1 MSTIRFSS
9 WAQTA
14 VGQAIVAKDA
24 PGGLPAADFTP
35 GVSLVDPSGH
45 AIPLAIPAPMSML
58 GPEAVSSLDG
68 RAVVRTDP
76 AAGAADVEDN
86 YLASVDLRPVEL
98 PWLFTPAKATAG
110 RLRPWIVLVVV
121 EVANSRL
128 VAGDPVPTLSVG
140 ADQLPDLVDSWGWA
154 HVQRADDPA
163 EQVARLLCPRRLRE
177 STRYRACIVPSFTYS
192 EATQSYSPAWQNGQA
207 DLVNVPVYYSWE
219 FGTGLLGDF
228 EYLVRRLGP
237 APEDEV
243 ANLGTVFVDVEKP
256 WPTDERLDGAPH
268 PAAYPVPGALGQLDT
283 DGVAQPDFAASVTT
297 DFVTRIAAQC
307 NAGAGTLDEQDG
319 DEPAAVAPPIYG
331 GRHVVVDELDPS
343 GGGVPPWLH
352 TLNTAMP
359 TRIAA
364 GLGAEYIRVNQE
376 SLMARAWEQVG
387 AIREANRRR
396 ALGQLAEGVTTALH
410 SKHVAKLSLGEAVS
424 FAAPTASRVRPW
436 GPPGPP
442 LATAIEV
449 SVMPTAAGS
458 TAFAR
463 MMRPSGQFAR
473 AASVQS
479 RSIIERAISGAVAV
493 PAARPAPTFAVPEA
507 AAAPVVASAA
517 TAAAVTAQRTVSAVT
532 DLLRLQAILDVAR
545 VNGLDDAANV
555 LSAKLSSV
563 GLDTEVMRIGDVTRL
578 RAQVIPQLNAVTAG
592 VATARA
598 QLTRTTGA
606 GAAVTSIGVQLD
618 VDALRGNLV
627 AALAPGDRVARA
639 LSAQI
644 GVPERMGPATSL
656 VRMMDHP
663 SFPAPMALA
672 LRDFAPNWFLPG
684 IADFPA
690 ESVTL
695 LGVNN
700 AFIESFL
707 VGLAHEFNRELL
719 WREYP
724 TDMRG
729 TPFRRFWPTPGMEPD
744 IDEIYTW
751 TGTLGSH
758 LALGENNIA
767 VLLVRGTVVRR
778 FPSMVVAA
786 APALMG
792 AGGDQPVA
800 NQDPASWRAPLF
812 VLPIDDQTMAY
823 AFAVPPDELRAL
835 PSEPS
840 PGWFFAFQENSTRMR
855 FGFDIGDGAAA
866 DPPFNT
872 WDDLT
877 WNRILAA
884 HPDGARMFARAD
896 AVFGAP
902 EQPGDKQWNRDATD
916 VARISL
922 QKPFRMLIHASELV
936 VHS

>member
-14 VGQAIVAKDA
+14 VGQAIVTEDG
-24 PGGLPAADFTP
+24 PGALPVANFTP

-45 AIPLAIPAPMSML
+45 STALTVPSPMSML
-58 GPEAVSSLDG
+58 GPDGVGSLDG

-86 YLASVDLRPVEL
+86 YLASVDLKPVEL
-98 PWLFTPAKATAG
+98 PWLFTPAKARGG

-121 EVANSRL
+121 EVATSRL
-128 VAGDPVPTLSVG
+128 VSGNPVPTLSVD
-140 ADQLPDLVDSWGWA
+140 AVQLPDLADSWAWA
-154 HVQRADDPA
+154 HVQRADDPT

-177 STRYRACIVPSFTYS
+177 ATRYRACIVPSFTYS
-192 EATQSYSPAWQNGQA
+192 AATRSYSPAWQVGHGA
-207 DLVNVPVYYSWE
+207 AVNVPVYYSWE
-219 FGTGLLGDF
+219 FGTGQLGDF

-237 APEDEV
+237 APADRV

-256 WPTDERLDGAPH
+256 WLTDDPLAGAPR
-268 PAAYPVPGALGQLDT
+268 PAPYPVPGALGQLDT
-283 DGVAQPDFAASVTT
+283 DGIPVPGFAASVTA
-297 DFVTRIAAQC
+297 DFASRIAAQC
-307 NAGAGTLDEQDG
+307 NAGAVLLDERQNA
-319 DEPAAVAPPIYG
+319 EPTAVTPPIYG
-331 GRHVVVDELDPS
+331 GRHVVVDTLDP
-343 GGGVPPWLH
+343 GGVGTPAWLH
-352 TLNTAMP
+352 TLNTAIP

-364 GLGAEYIRVNQE
+364 GLGAEYIRANQE

-387 AIREANRRR
+387 AVREANRRR
-396 ALGQLAEGVTTALH
+396 ALGQLAEGVGAALH
-410 SKHVAKLSLGEAVS
+410 DKHIANLTLGEAVS
-424 FAAPTASRVRPW
+424 VAAPTASRVRPW

-463 MMRPSGQFAR
+463 MMRPGGQLAR
-473 AASVQS
+473 TASVQA
-479 RSIIERAISGAVAV
+479 RSVIERAISGDVAV
-493 PAARPAPTFAVPEA
+493 PAARPAPSFAVPETP
-507 AAAPVVASAA
+507 AAPASAA
-517 TAAAVTAQRTVSAVT
+517 TAAAVTAQRSVSAVS
-532 DLLRLQAILDVAR
+532 DLLRLQAISDVAR
-545 VNGLDDAANV
+545 VNGLHDVADS
-555 LSAKLSSV
+555 LSAKLSGV
-563 GLDTEVMRIGDVTRL
+563 GLDTRMLRIGDFSAL
-578 RAQVIPQLNAVTAG
+578 RAQVAPQISEVTAG
-592 VATARA
+592 VATMRA
-598 QLTRTTGA
+598 QFTRRTGA
-606 GAAVTSIGVQLD
+606 GAEVTSIGVQLD
-618 VDALRGNLV
+618 VEALRGNLV

-639 LSAQI
+639 LAAQI
-644 GVPERMGPATSL
+644 GVPERMGPAVSL
-656 VRMMDHP
+656 DQVMDHP

-729 TPFRRFWPTPGMEPD
+729 TPFQRFWPTPGTQPD
-744 IDEIYTW
+744 VGEISTW
-751 TGTLGSH
+751 TGPLGSH

-786 APALMG
+786 APALLG
-792 AGGDQPVA
+792 AGGDQPIA
-800 NQDPASWRAPLF
+800 NSDPASWRSPLF
-812 VLPIDDQTMAY
+812 ALPVDDLTTAY
-823 AFAVPPDELRAL
+823 AFEVPPDELRAL
-835 PSEPS
+835 PTEQH
-840 PGWFFAFQENSTRMR
+840 PGWFFAFQENSTRIR
-855 FGFDIGDGAAA
+855 FGFDIGDGGAAEPA
-866 DPPFNT
+866 FDT

-877 WNRILAA
+877 WNRMLAA

-896 AVFGAP
+896 AVFDAP
-902 EQPGDKQWNRDATD
+902 GQPGDKQWNRDATD
-916 VARISL
+916 VARITL

-936 VHS
+936 IHS